1 MALLKL
7 LAGKRR
13 GISSRVV
20 AGGLEV
26 LLGSVDPS
34 SYSAAF

>member
-1 MALLKL
+1 MVLLMAL
-7 LAGKRR
+7 AGEGR

-26 LLGSVDPS
+26 LLVALDPTSCS
-34 SYSAAF
+34 SAF